1 MVQRVR
7 IRKGEKKFL
16 VHFMYNTDLVDI
28 MNEHRGWWFKKEKAW
43 QFPSWK
49 FQEVYDDLKKNL
61 YAVDI
66 LKLEEK

>member
-7 IRKGEKKFL
+7 MRKGEKIIL
-16 VHFMYNTDLVDI
+16 VHFMWNDDLVYI
-28 MNEHRGWWFKKEKAW
+28 MREHNGWWNRKERAW
-43 QFPSWK
+43 QFPIWK

-66 LKLEEK
+66 LKL